1 MARSIIDIKI
11 KHIPFP
17 TCDIQDIVYTDLE
30 SHIYRGRLM
39 KCIVK
44 SFLLMLVLVLG
55 AKSAVLA
62 DEHQCKKITASGN
75 SEYPPYLWKA
85 KNNTN
90 LSGAISLLIND
101 LSQDLGIEIELI
113 YSGPWGRVQ
122 EEVAAGR
129 VDMIA
134 GAFFTIPRTSYM
146 DYLYPEFQATKT
158 AVWYNKKKP
167 FVFSV
172 WHDLKPYQGVT
183 VINNSFGEA
192 FDEFAKSNLA
202 ISKVASLQ
210 QALQMLSAQR
220 VDYLIYEENPGQAYA
235 NRSGLQNLTTHPVS
249 VTEENLY
256 LTLSKKS
263 KCNTPELKEKISD
276 LLKTYQGQNRMENYL
291 RSALGMWAKFDA

>member
-1 MARSIIDIKI
+1 MKYVV
-11 KHIPFP
+11 KPFL
-17 TCDIQDIVYTDLE
+17 I
-30 SHIYRGRLM
+30 
-39 KCIVK
+39 
-44 SFLLMLVLVLG
+44 MLILTLG
-55 AKSAVLA
+55 SVSTVIA
-62 DEHQCKKITASGN
+62 DQHQCKKMTASGN
-75 SEYPPYLWKA
+75 SEYPPYLWKPVDSMH
-85 KNNTN
+85 
-90 LSGAISLLIND
+90 LDGAISLLIKD
-101 LSQDLGIEIELI
+101 LSKDLGIEIELL

-134 GAFFTIPRTSYM
+134 GAFFTIPRTGYM

-158 AVWYNKKKP
+158 AVWYNKRQP

-192 FDEFAKSNLA
+192 FDEFAKANLA

-263 KCNTPELKEKISD
+263 KCNTAEIKAKISN
-276 LLKTYQGQNRMENYL
+276 LLKTYQAQHRMESYL
-291 RSALGMWAKFDA
+291 KSALRMWAKFDA